1 MTSQEF
7 KCVRLLTDLIENEGV
22 IGIKTS
28 FEDEGASF
36 TEVMRL
42 KEICNQAKTK
52 LTLKIGGPE
61 AIRDMI
67 DSTTIGVKGIVG
79 PMVESA
85 FGLQKYI
92 KAAKS
97 NIPESVYPT
106 LDLYINVET
115 ITAAN
120 SIEEISKVS
129 EFKELHGVTIGRVD
143 LVGSLNKDRTFVNS
157 KEVYELAKKV
167 FTKVKSK
174 GLKACLGGAISVD
187 SLEFL
192 KNLYKEGLLDK
203 FETRYV
209 IFDPSKSL
217 KNLAKSLSKAQEFEY
232 EWLKCKRETLLT
244 QANKELKR
252 IEMIKD
258 RLSKS
263 NSFE

>member
-7 KCVRLLTDLIENEGV
+7 KCSRLLTDLTENEGV
-22 IGIKTS
+22 IGIKSS

-42 KEICNQAKTK
+42 KEICNQANTK

-67 DSTTIGVKGIVG
+67 DSTNIGVKGLVS

-85 FGLQKYI
+85 FGLQKYV
-92 KAAKS
+92 KAAKTH
-97 NIPESVYPT
+97 IPESVYPT
-106 LDLYINVET
+106 LDLYVNIET
-115 ITAAN
+115 ITAVN
-120 SIEEISKVS
+120 SIEEISEVD
-129 EFKELHGVTIGRVD
+129 EFEELNGVTIGRVD

-157 KEVYELAKKV
+157 KEIYELAKKV
-167 FTKVKSK
+167 FTKVKEK
-174 GLKACLGGAISVD
+174 GLKACLGGAVSID

-209 IFDPSKSL
+209 IFDASKSL
-217 KNLAKSLSKAQEFEY
+217 KNLIKALSKAQEFEY
-232 EWLKCKRETLLT
+232 EWLVNKRENYQR
-244 QANKELKR
+244 QADKEKKR
-252 IEMIKD
+252 IQMIQD
-258 RLSKS
+258 RINQSTS
-263 NSFE
+263 I